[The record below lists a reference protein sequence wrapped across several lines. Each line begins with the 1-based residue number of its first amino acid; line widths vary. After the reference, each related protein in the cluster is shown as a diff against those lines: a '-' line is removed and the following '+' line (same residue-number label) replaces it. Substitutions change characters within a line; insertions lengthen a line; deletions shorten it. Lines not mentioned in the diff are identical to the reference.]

1 MDDIAT
7 LKRILKST
15 RVIAVVGLSANWWRP
30 SFFVAKYLQD
40 HGYRVIPVNPAYQEV
55 LGEKCYASLKDVPET
70 IDMVDCF
77 RKAGEIP
84 ALAEDAIAIGAKCL
98 WMQLG
103 VVNHAA
109 AACAREGGLD
119 VVMDRCVKIEHGRL
133 FGGLNFAGVNTK
145 VISAKRAVCMPATAA
160 GNRRSSGMVGIRR
173 KEH

>member
-1 MDDIAT
+1 MDDIVN
-7 LKRILKST
+7 LRRILKVN

-55 LGEKCYASLKDVPET
+55 LGEKCYARLTDVPDK

-77 RKAGEIP
+77 RKSEEIP

-103 VVNHAA
+103 VVNQPAA
-109 AACAREGGLD
+109 ARARDAGLD

-133 FGGLNFAGVNTK
+133 FGGLNYAGVNTR
-145 VISAKRAVCMPATAA
+145 VISAKRA
-160 GNRRSSGMVGIRR
+160 I
-173 KEH
+173 

>member
-1 MDDIAT
+1 MIDIKN
-7 LKRILKST
+7 LRRILT
-15 RVIAVVGLSANWWRP
+15 TNHVIAVVGLSANWWRP

-55 LGEKCYASLKDVPET
+55 LGEKCYASLKDIPEK

-77 RKAGEIP
+77 RKPAEIP

-103 VVNHAA
+103 VVNDEAA
-109 AACAREGGLD
+109 VRARSAGLD

-133 FGGLNFAGVNTK
+133 FGGLNFAGVNTR
-145 VISAKRAVCMPATAA
+145 VISAKRPV
-160 GNRRSSGMVGIRR
+160 
-173 KEH
+173 

>member
-1 MDDIAT
+1 MIDIKN
-7 LKRILKST
+7 LRRILKT
-15 RVIAVVGLSANWWRP
+15 NHVIAVVGLSANWWRP

-55 LGEKCYASLKDVPET
+55 LGEKCYASLKDIPEK

-77 RKAGEIP
+77 RKPAEIP

-103 VVNHAA
+103 VVNDEAA
-109 AACAREGGLD
+109 VRARSAGLD

-133 FGGLNFAGVNTK
+133 FGGLNFAGVNTR
-145 VISAKRAVCMPATAA
+145 VISAKRPV
-160 GNRRSSGMVGIRR
+160 
-173 KEH
+173 

>member
-1 MDDIAT
+1 MDDITT

-30 SFFVAKYLQD
+30 SYFVAKYLQD

-55 LGEKCYASLKDVPET
+55 LGEKCYASLKDVPEK

-103 VVNHAA
+103 VVNDAA
-109 AACAREGGLD
+109 ATRATGAGLD
-119 VVMDRCVKIEHGRL
+119 VIMDRCVKIEHGRL
-133 FGGLNFAGVNTK
+133 FGGLNYAGVNTN
-145 VISAKRAVCMPATAA
+145 VISARRA
-160 GNRRSSGMVGIRR
+160 G
-173 KEH
+173 

>member
-7 LKRILKST
+7 LKRILKSN

-30 SFFVAKYLQD
+30 SYFVAKYLQD

-55 LGEKCYASLKDVPET
+55 LGEKCYASLKDVPEK

-103 VVNHAA
+103 VVNEAA
-109 AACAREGGLD
+109 AARARAAGMD
-119 VVMDRCVKIEHGRL
+119 VIMDRCVKIEHGRL
-133 FGGLNFAGVNTK
+133 FGGLNFAGVNTR
-145 VISAKRAVCMPATAA
+145 VISARRA
-160 GNRRSSGMVGIRR
+160 G
-173 KEH
+173 

>member
-7 LKRILKST
+7 LKRILKT
-15 RVIAVVGLSANWWRP
+15 NRVIAVVGLSANWWRP

-55 LGEKCYASLKDVPET
+55 LGEKCYPDLKAVPEK

-77 RKAGEIP
+77 RKSAEIP
-84 ALAEDAIAIGAKCL
+84 ALAEDAIAVGAKCL

-103 VVNHAA
+103 VVNDAA
-109 AACAREGGLD
+109 ALRAREAGLD
-119 VVMDRCVKIEHGRL
+119 VVMDRCEKIEHGRL

-145 VISAKRAVCMPATAA
+145 VISAKRA
-160 GNRRSSGMVGIRR
+160 G
-173 KEH
+173 

>member
-1 MDDIAT
+1 MDDIAN
-7 LKRILKST
+7 LKRILKSS

-55 LGEKCYASLKDVPET
+55 LGEKSYASLKDVPEK

-77 RKAGEIP
+77 RKAEEIP
-84 ALAEDAIAIGAKCL
+84 ALAEDAVAIGAKCL

-103 VVNHAA
+103 VVNEAA
-109 AACAREGGLD
+109 AARAREAGLD
-119 VVMDRCVKIEHGRL
+119 VIMDRCVKIEHGRL

-145 VISAKRAVCMPATAA
+145 VISAKRA
-160 GNRRSSGMVGIRR
+160 G
-173 KEH
+173 